1 MDVRKVWFEIIGL
14 MEVLNLKQCL
24 LILSDV
30 IR

>member
-1 MDVRKVWFEIIGL
+1 MDVRKVWFEIIGP

-24 LILSDV
+24 FILSDV

>member
-1 MDVRKVWFEIIGL
+1 MDVRKVWFEIIGA

-24 LILSDV
+24 FILSDV